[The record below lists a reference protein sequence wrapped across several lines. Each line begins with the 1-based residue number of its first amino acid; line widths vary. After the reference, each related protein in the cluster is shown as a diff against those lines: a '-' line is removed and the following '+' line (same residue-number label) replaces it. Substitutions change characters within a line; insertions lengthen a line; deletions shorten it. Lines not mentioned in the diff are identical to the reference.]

1 MVRHGCPHARPW
13 TEAATPDRIVVAFPF
28 TELQLERMRAAAGP
42 DLLLEVVDRADT
54 DAVDAA
60 VGPGCVALIG
70 GRRPGPGVPA
80 PDLRWQQA
88 LSAGVEHLLD
98 AGPWP
103 AGVTLTNAKGVYA
116 VPIAQYV
123 LGAILRIHEGMDAR
137 RALQE
142 QHIWPDDVVPHTGV
156 PVRGRTL
163 VVVGYGGIG
172 REIARVAAALGM
184 RIIAVTARPERQ
196 TAEAA
201 LVPGTGD
208 PGGTI
213 PERIVG
219 LDGLHAALAEADFVS
234 MSVPLTPASRGLIDA
249 AALRAMRPDA
259 WIINTGR
266 GAVIAEAD
274 LLAAL
279 HGGRIGGAVLDVF
292 EQEPLPADSPWW
304 TAPRVVI
311 TTHVSGA
318 DSPGPLSE
326 LMVRNLERFRDG
338 RPLLNTVDPVRGY

>member
-1 MVRHGCPHARPW
+1 MPG
-13 TEAATPDRIVVAFPF
+13 RIVVSFPF
-28 TELQLERMRAAAGP
+28 APEHLDRMRAAAGP
-42 DLLLEVVDRADT
+42 DLSLEVVGSGDQAGLDG
-54 DAVDAA
+54 AA
-60 VGPGCVALIG
+60 GPGCVALIA
-70 GRRPGPGVPA
+70 GRRPTTTTAA

-88 LSAGVEHLLD
+88 LSAGVEHLLA

-103 AGVTLTNAKGVYA
+103 AQVTLTNAKGVYA
-116 VPIAQYV
+116 IPIAQYV
-123 LGAILRIHEGMDAR
+123 LAAILRISEGMDAR

-142 QHIWPDDVVPHTGV
+142 ERRWPEPVDPYTGV

-172 REIARVAAALGM
+172 RETARVAAALGM
-184 RIIAVTARPERQ
+184 RVIAVTARPERRLD
-196 TAEAA
+196 EAV

-208 PGGTI
+208 PDGSI

-219 LDGLHAALAEADFVS
+219 LGGLHAALAEADFVS

-249 AALRAMRPDA
+249 AALRVMRPGA

-266 GAVIAEAD
+266 GPVIAEAD

-279 HGGRIGGAVLDVF
+279 HAGQLGGAVLDVF

-304 TAPRVVI
+304 TAPNVI
-311 TTHVSGA
+311 VTPHVSGS
-318 DSPGPLSE
+318 DSPGPLCE
-326 LMVRNLERFRDG
+326 LVVRNIERFRAG
-338 RPLLNTVDPVRGY
+338 QPLLNTVDPARGY